1 MRQARGMPWIQLV
14 ISLVAAVV
22 LTFVVSAVVGAV
34 VGVVAKRKEWAQAF
48 VKRMRRP
55 FRATLL
61 VVLLVV
67 ALTTSFDSLLPA
79 DYPGEGWVSQS
90 FRCAIIVVVAW
101 FVGALAIFFE
111 DLGLSRYRVDTPD
124 NRVARRVRTQVL
136 ILRRLTVALIVI
148 LAAGTVL
155 LGFPGVEAVGASV
168 LASAGLVSVVAGLA
182 AQSTLANV
190 FAGIQLAFSDAIRID
205 DVVVVEGQWGLIE
218 EITLSYVVVHIWDDR
233 RLVLPSTYFTT
244 TPFENWTRRNS
255 ELLGAVEFDLDWRV
269 DPGAMRKELDVILA
283 GTDLWDGRTKVLQV
297 TDAQAGYV
305 RVRVLVTA
313 KDAPTLF
320 DLRCLVREDL
330 IAWLHA
336 KSPQSIPRTRVQMVE
351 AEPVPTGRAP
361 RSTSDASGLF
371 SGDNADS
378 ERTALFTAAIPI
390 HDIAEYEASLGAEAE
405 HDPHVAGRPGDL
417 PAGRP
422 DGDPAGPTRGV
433 GERR

>member
-1 MRQARGMPWIQLV
+1 MPWIELAVAVLV
-14 ISLVAAVV
+14 AVV
-22 LTFVVSAVVGAV
+22 LTFVVSAL
-34 VGVVAKRKEWAQAF
+34 VAWVFSLVARRKDWAKAF
-48 VKRMRRP
+48 VTRMRRP
-55 FRATLL
+55 FRWSLL
-61 VVLLVV
+61 VVLLTI
-67 ALTTSFDSLLPA
+67 ALSTTLPRLLGA
-79 DYPGEGWVSQS
+79 DYPGHEAVSQL
-90 FRCAIIVVVAW
+90 FRCTVIVVVAW
-101 FVGALAIFFE
+101 FVGALALFFE

-148 LAAGTVL
+148 VAAGALL

-269 DPGAMRKELDVILA
+269 QPGDMRDELDRVLA
-283 GTDLWDGRTKVLQV
+283 GTDLWDGRVKVLQV
-297 TDAQAGYV
+297 TDATGGYV

-336 KSPQSIPRTRVQMVE
+336 SSPVSIPRARVQMVGD
-351 AEPVPTGRAP
+351 EPTSPVRPH
-361 RSTSDASGLF
+361 RSTSEAGGLF
-371 SGDNADS
+371 SGENADT
-378 ERTALFTAAIPI
+378 ERTALFTSAIPVQ
-390 HDIAEYEASLGAEAE
+390 HPDDDG
-405 HDPHVAGRPGDL
+405 H
-417 PAGRP
+417 GRP
-422 DGDPAGPTRGV
+422 DGRPV
-433 GERR
+433 GRPDR